1 MEKGMDA
8 AIEAA
13 KKIKLLI
20 LDVHGVM
27 TDNRVYYT
35 ESGDRMRAFAH
46 PDGFGSII
54 LGFMGVE
61 VALITRK
68 SKIVAQRVADLQLKR
83 YYETKE
89 KVKKYEELKEE
100 LNLTDEQ
107 VGYVGDEVIDLGV
120 MEKCGFPVAPASADD
135 LAKDAAVLVTKAAGG
150 EGVVREVAEFILRAQ
165 GKWDK
170 VIEMVKKKGF

>member
-1 MEKGMDA
+1 MEKNVQA
-8 AIEAA
+8 AVEAA

-27 TDNRVYYT
+27 TDNRVFYSDDGT
-35 ESGDRMRAFAH
+35 RTRAFAH
-46 PDGFGSII
+46 QDGFGSII

-68 SKIVAQRVADLQLKR
+68 SKLVAQRVADLKLKR

-89 KVKKYEELKEE
+89 KVKKYQELKEE
-100 LNLTDEQ
+100 LNLTDEE
-107 VGYVGDEVIDLGV
+107 VGYVGDEIIDLGV
-120 MEKCGFPVAPASADD
+120 MEKCGFPVAPANADP
-135 LAKDAAVLVTKAAGG
+135 LAKEVAVLVTKTAGG
-150 EGVVREVAEFILRAQ
+150 EGVVREVAEFVLKAQ

-170 VIEMVKKKGF
+170 AVEMVKKKGF

>member
-1 MEKGMDA
+1 MEKNMDKA
-8 AIEAA
+8 VEAA
-13 KKIKLLI
+13 KKLKLLI

-27 TDNRVYYT
+27 TDNRVYYSDT
-35 ESGDRMRAFAH
+35 GARTRAFAH
-46 PDGFGSII
+46 PDGFGTII
-54 LGFMGVE
+54 LGLMGVE

-68 SKIVAQRVADLQLKR
+68 SKIVAQRVADLKIKR
-83 YYETKE
+83 YYETRE

-107 VGYVGDEVIDLGV
+107 CGYVGDEVIDLGV
-120 MEKCGFPVAPASADD
+120 MEKCGFPVAPSNADAI
-135 LAKDAAVLVTKAAGG
+135 AKEVSLMVTDAAGG
-150 EGVVREVAEFILRAQ
+150 EGVVRELAEFILRAQ

>member
-1 MEKGMDA
+1 MEKSRERA
-8 AIEAA
+8 VEAA
-13 KKIKLLI
+13 KKLKLLI

-27 TDNRVYYT
+27 TDNRVYYS
-35 ESGDRMRAFAH
+35 ESGDRIRAFAH
-46 PDGFGSII
+46 PDGFGTII

-68 SKIVAQRVADLQLKR
+68 SKIVAQRVADLQIKR
-83 YYETKE
+83 YYETRE

-100 LNLTDEQ
+100 LGLTDEE

-120 MEKCGFPVAPASADD
+120 MEKCGFPVAPSSADPI
-135 LAKDAAVLVTKAAGG
+135 AKDVAILVTEAAGG
-150 EGVVREVAEFILRAQ
+150 EGVVRELAEFILRAQ